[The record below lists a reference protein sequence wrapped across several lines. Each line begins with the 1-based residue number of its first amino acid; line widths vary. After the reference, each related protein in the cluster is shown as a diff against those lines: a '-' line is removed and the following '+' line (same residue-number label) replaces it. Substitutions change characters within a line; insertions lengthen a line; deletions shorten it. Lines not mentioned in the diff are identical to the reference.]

1 VAWTSRGADRCRFA
15 AGLLQ
20 VCVRKPQGRR
30 RGRVTPC
37 SGRHGPAVLAAA
49 YDGAVVVDRHGFD
62 GFALV
67 VGQDPCDLSPPR
79 QMAGLRPRLFGDAKD
94 ADLAGGCRDSALS
107 AAVE

>member
-1 VAWTSRGADRCRFA
+1 VHRRSR
-15 AGLLQ
+15 
-20 VCVRKPQGRR
+20 
-30 RGRVTPC
+30 
-37 SGRHGPAVLAAA
+37 PAVLAAA

-94 ADLAGGCRDSALS
+94 ADLAGGCRDCALS
-107 AAVE
+107 AAEEDVSFGAGCLPLSRLSGGQNIQR